1 MSKTSLESLR
11 DYLTGTL
18 SPSNMIWLSA
28 QLAEYARQQVNALPK
43 RYTIAE
49 INAMLDEAERE
60 IAAGEGI
67 PDEEAWHELEELERE
82 EQREHEMAEA
92 V

>member
-1 MSKTSLESLR
+1 MSRASLESLR

-18 SPSNMIWLSA
+18 SPSNMIWLST
-28 QLAEYARQQVNALPK
+28 QLAEYARQQEKSPLK
-43 RYTIAE
+43 RYTMDE

-67 PDEEAWHELEELERE
+67 PDEDAWDELERE
-82 EQREHEMAEA
+82 EQQELEMAEA